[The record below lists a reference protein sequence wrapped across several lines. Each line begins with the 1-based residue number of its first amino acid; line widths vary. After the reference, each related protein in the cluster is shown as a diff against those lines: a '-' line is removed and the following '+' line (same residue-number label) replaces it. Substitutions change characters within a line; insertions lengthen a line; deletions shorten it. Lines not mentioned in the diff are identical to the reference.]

1 MIVFE
6 IPQPTNLRET
16 SLHLS
21 VLTKIQISFI
31 LIKQPICKLIID
43 QIIYFCTCFL
53 CYYWIK
59 TTTKGESHTFMK
71 KTNAVRILDQ
81 HNISCELVEYDVDEL
96 DLSAAS
102 VAKKLGQNVEQVFK
116 TLVLRGNKFG
126 IFVVVIPGNT
136 EVDLKKAAKA
146 SGNKSAEMIA
156 MKELLPLT
164 GYIRGGC
171 TAIGMKKAYPNY
183 IDESCLIFDF
193 IYISAGARG
202 MQIKI
207 APEDLISL
215 TNMTVGD
222 FTCSTL

>member
-1 MIVFE
+1 
-6 IPQPTNLRET
+6 
-16 SLHLS
+16 
-21 VLTKIQISFI
+21 
-31 LIKQPICKLIID
+31 
-43 QIIYFCTCFL
+43 
-53 CYYWIK
+53 
-59 TTTKGESHTFMK
+59 MK

-116 TLVLRGNKFG
+116 TLVLRGDKFG